1 VTVLPTATN
10 SGVAARLCMRETG
23 ASVTVHILS
32 AALTVIVACG
42 FSYLEVAIGPLTMI
56 GLAAS

>member
-1 VTVLPTATN
+1 
-10 SGVAARLCMRETG
+10 MRKVG

-32 AALTVIVACG
+32 APLTVIVACG
-42 FSYLEVAIGPLTMI
+42 FSYLEARIGPETVI